1 MEPLCKLFSPLVD
14 LKVGTLGEDD
24 GLLLLILIGGL
35 LDTQSVLCCLI
46 FHLSVSFSSV
56 IWYDN
61 NTVKAPKTYSFIY
74 NTWHKDGFMNKSIS
88 PSSVPVR
95 WGGIMSQ
102 NSSFKRISQCCADN
116 NESLAALQ
124 TSFTLLLETYRTFV
138 DTQKQ
143 SYFRNRV
150 TWPPPDANS
159 LWIRPRPCPPFFM
172 THIQSFSP
180 ALYYCRLFILR
191 YKAL

>member
-1 MEPLCKLFSPLVD
+1 MMVCYYWSSLEVCWTRSRFYAASSSTSPSLSAQLF
-14 LKVGTLGEDD
+14 GMITTLSKHQKP
-24 GLLLLILIGGL
+24 
-35 LDTQSVLCCLI
+35 T
-46 FHLSVSFSSV
+46 VSFT
-56 IWYDN
+56 IQ
-61 NTVKAPKTYSFIY
+61 
-74 NTWHKDGFMNKSIS
+74 WHKDGFMNKSIS